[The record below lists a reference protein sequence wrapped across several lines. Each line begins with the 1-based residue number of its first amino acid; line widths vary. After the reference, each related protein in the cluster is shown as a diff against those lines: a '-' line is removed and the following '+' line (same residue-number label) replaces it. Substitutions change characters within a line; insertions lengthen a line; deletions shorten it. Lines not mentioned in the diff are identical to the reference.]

1 MYMNLLRK
9 YFKRI
14 AIDAAGCGLLI
25 LSVLT
30 GWLPGPGGIPLFL
43 AGLGLLSIN
52 NAWAKKLLE
61 YFKTNGQKFL
71 ELIFPDNP
79 LIKAL
84 HDLLVVIL
92 LAGVVIVIVY
102 ANNAV
107 AYGVAIVLFALAVV
121 DVLYNRKR
129 LQTLRKNDK
138 QK

>member
-9 YFKRI
+9 YFKRFI
-14 AIDAAGCGLLI
+14 IDAAGYGLII

-84 HDLLVVIL
+84 HDVFVAVLLI
-92 LAGVVIVIVY
+92 GVIVLIVY

-107 AYGVAIVLFALAVV
+107 AYGVAIVLFVLAIV
-121 DVLYNRKR
+121 DLLYNRKR
-129 LQTLRKNDK
+129 WRTFRNQDK

>member
-1 MYMNLLRK
+1 MNLLRK

-14 AIDAAGCGLLI
+14 AIDAAGYGLLI